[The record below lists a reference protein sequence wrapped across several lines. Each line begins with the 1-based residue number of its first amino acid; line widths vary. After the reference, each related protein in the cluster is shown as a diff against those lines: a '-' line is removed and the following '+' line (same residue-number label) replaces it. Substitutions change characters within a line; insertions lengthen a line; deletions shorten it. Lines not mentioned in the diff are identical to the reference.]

1 MTIGEKIRQLREEH
15 SMTQSDVAK
24 KVGVAIQTIFKYE
37 RNIVTNIPSET
48 VEKLAILFGVSPAYL
63 MGWVDEQTEKKNS
76 SIADI
81 ILHLQYDDNFFNFI
95 NTLNTLKATN
105 QLSALQQEMITLI
118 TKMSDDQLKGLL
130 VFIKSTLEKETETTE
145 E

>member
-1 MTIGEKIRQLREEH
+1 MPIGEKIKQLREEH

-24 KVGVAIQTIFKYE
+24 NIGVAIQTIFKYE
-37 RNIVTNIPSET
+37 RNIVTNIPLET
-48 VEKLAILFGVSPAYL
+48 VEKLATLFGVSPAYL
-63 MGWVDEQTEKKNS
+63 MGWEDEDEFRKNDN
-76 SIADI
+76 IADI
-81 ILHLQYDDNFFNFI
+81 IIQLRNDDNFLTAVN
-95 NTLNTLKATN
+95 NLRTKDK
-105 QLSALQQEMITLI
+105 LSALQQEMISLI